1 MFGTFLAAM
10 LVSTSLAIYED
21 KNPPKNYG
29 WFQEDYWEQNDINS
43 LDWDHP
49 LRETPNGGVMDNLH
63 LLDKMYEFRNEEN
76 SKGRYFPKDK
86 KKKDKKII
94 VPPIPIED
102 NNKETTNTLV

>member
-10 LVSTSLAIYED
+10 LVSTSLAIYEN

-49 LRETPNGGVMDNLH
+49 LREAPEGYLDDHPYGKTPEG
-63 LLDKMYEFRNEEN
+63 FRQGEN
-76 SKGRYFPKDK
+76 TKGRYFPKDK
-86 KKKDKKII
+86 KKKDKKKID
-94 VPPIPIED
+94 PPIED
-102 NNKETTNTLV
+102 NNKDKEEPPIV

>member
-1 MFGTFLAAM
+1 MFGTFLAAI
-10 LVSTSLAIYED
+10 LLSTSLAVYEA

-49 LRETPNGGVMDNLH
+49 LREAPEG
-63 LLDKMYEFRNEEN
+63 LLPELQDYQLRQEEN
-76 SKGRYFPKDK
+76 AKGRYFPKDK

-94 VPPIPIED
+94 VPPIED
-102 NNKETTNTLV
+102 NNKDTTRIIS